1 MEPSTATS
9 AAPAQPVA
17 DSPVTQTAVH
27 AAVASGKTSEYRTA
41 RRAERVGK
49 PLAAVTVDPSASAQA
64 TTEDAPDPLAMNRG
78 DLVPTEAP
86 KLSRKE
92 RDQQDANDRIRKA
105 VESATADLR
114 AEVARLKTP
123 APAQDQ
129 PKPAEATA
137 APDKGTPEY
146 KRYQAMPDA
155 PKLQDFDS
163 IEDHG
168 TAMSLFIAKA
178 LFAEHADA
186 GKRQEADAA
195 RLKDFTTQIDTYS
208 ERLRKSAAADPQLKT
223 KIAPDILQARPLSS
237 LSPEQK
243 KTATFANYIAETG
256 FHSENP
262 AALYTYL
269 TSNEADATRIANL
282 GSPEAVERALTLLD
296 GKLSASAAVVP
307 AAPKPKPK
315 TLTDAPAPLDTL
327 GSKATETT
335 DPLTSAVK
343 RGSTREYRAL
353 RRQQRADAMPKR

>member
-49 PLAAVTVDPSASAQA
+49 PLAAVSVDPSASAPA
-64 TTEDAPDPLAMNRG
+64 DPDP
-78 DLVPTEAP
+78 DPTPAATAAADVP

-114 AEVARLKTP
+114 AEVARLKSP